1 MADGARRRQ
10 RKGVVTRHLGTLER
24 LIAEEDVDGVRNRL
38 ESVIHSFADVKE
50 IHVSYHDTLVNE
62 EEIQASDT
70 WFSDMQMT
78 YVASVIAAKTWL
90 RTQAARVD
98 LDMANP
104 PAVTREDL
112 LNLMHL
118 PKVELDKF
126 DGNPLEYL
134 TFIAVF
140 DEVVDNTV
148 MDGQVKLT
156 RLLQ

>member
-1 MADGARRRQ
+1 M
-10 RKGVVTRHLGTLER
+10 
-24 LIAEEDVDGVRNRL
+24 
-38 ESVIHSFADVKE
+38 
-50 IHVSYHDTLVNE
+50 
-62 EEIQASDT
+62 
-70 WFSDMQMT
+70 
-78 YVASVIAAKTWL
+78 WL

-112 LNLMHL
+112 LNYVHL

-134 TFIAVF
+134 TVIAVF
-140 DEVVDNTV
+140 DEVVDSTV

-156 RLLQ
+156 RLLQYTCGSAKAAIRNCALIGGESGYSQARDILHNRYGNSHLVPQKLITELKTGKRD